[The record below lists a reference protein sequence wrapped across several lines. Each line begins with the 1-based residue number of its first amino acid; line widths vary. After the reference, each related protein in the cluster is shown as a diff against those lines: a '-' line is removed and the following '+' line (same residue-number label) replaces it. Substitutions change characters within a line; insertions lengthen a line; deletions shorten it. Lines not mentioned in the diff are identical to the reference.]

1 MIFILDKRIYM
12 AKIVPITRIGKFFGA
27 DDYNLDID
35 LGMEYMG
42 GDLNMTI
49 VLYRIDRK
57 KTKKD
62 DVYGESPTDGIVFM
76 PPIEITGLVQI
87 VESTMKQLGNSKIE
101 QKEPGN
107 LKLSLY
113 QKQLDDLNVEILKGD
128 YLAYY
133 VTEDKVRYY
142 SVNDD
147 GIVNMDNKHT
157 YAGYKPFY
165 RTIIAT
171 FVNKDEFRGK

>member
-1 MIFILDKRIYM
+1 M
-12 AKIVPITRIGKFFGA
+12 AKIVPITRVGKFFGA

-35 LGMEYMG
+35 MGMEYMD
-42 GDLNMTI
+42 GDLNMTV

-62 DVYGESPTDGIVFM
+62 DVYGEAPSDGIVFM
-76 PPIEITGLVQI
+76 PPIEITGIVQI
-87 VESTMKQLGNSKIE
+87 LESTMKQLGTSKIE

-113 QKQLDDLNVEILKGD
+113 QKQLDDLNIEILKGD
-128 YLAYY
+128 YLGYY

-142 SVNDD
+142 SVIDD

-165 RTIIAT
+165 RSIIAT
-171 FVNKDEFRGK
+171 FVNNDEFRGK

>member
-1 MIFILDKRIYM
+1 M
-12 AKIVPITRIGKFFGA
+12 AKLVPITRVGKFFGEE
-27 DDYNLDID
+27 DFNLDIEM
-35 LGMEYMG
+35 GMEYLG
-42 GDLNMTI
+42 GDLNMSV

-62 DVYGESPTDGIVFM
+62 DIYGEAPKDGIVFM
-76 PPIEITGLVQI
+76 PPVEVKGIVQI
-87 VESTMKQLGNSKIE
+87 TESSLKQLGTSKVE

-107 LKLSLY
+107 MKFSFY
-113 QKQLDDLNVEILKGD
+113 QKQLDDLKVELLKGD
-128 YLAYY
+128 YLGYY

-142 SVNDD
+142 SVIDD

-165 RTIIAT
+165 RSVIAT
-171 FVNKDEFRGK
+171 FVNKNEFRGL

>member
-1 MIFILDKRIYM
+1 M
-12 AKIVPITRIGKFFGA
+12 AKLVPITRIGKFFG
-27 DDYNLDID
+27 DDDFNLDIE
-35 LGMEYMG
+35 LGMEYLD
-42 GDLNMTI
+42 GDLNMSV

-62 DVYGESPTDGIVFM
+62 DVYGETPKDGVVFM
-76 PPIEITGLVQI
+76 PPVELKGFVQI
-87 VESTMKQLGNSKIE
+87 SESALKQLGNSKVE

-113 QKQLDDLNVEILKGD
+113 QKQLSDLNVEVLKGD
-128 YLAYY
+128 YIGYY

-142 SVNDD
+142 SVVDD

-171 FVNKDEFRGK
+171 FVTNDEFKGK

>member
-1 MIFILDKRIYM
+1 M
-12 AKIVPITRIGKFFGA
+12 AKLVPITRIGKFFG
-27 DDYNLDID
+27 DDDFNLDIEI
-35 LGMEYMG
+35 GMEYLD
-42 GDLNMTI
+42 GDLNMSV

-62 DVYGESPTDGIVFM
+62 DVYGETPKDGVVFM
-76 PPIEITGLVQI
+76 PPVELKGFVQI
-87 VESTMKQLGNSKIE
+87 SESALKQLGNSKVE

-113 QKQLDDLNVEILKGD
+113 QKQLSDLNVEVLKGD
-128 YLAYY
+128 YIGYY

-142 SVNDD
+142 SVVDD

-171 FVNKDEFRGK
+171 FVTNDEFKGK

>member
-1 MIFILDKRIYM
+1 M
-12 AKIVPITRIGKFFGA
+12 AKLVPITRIGKFFG
-27 DDYNLDID
+27 DDDFNLDIE
-35 LGMEYMG
+35 LGMEYLD
-42 GDLNMTI
+42 GDLNMSV

-62 DVYGESPTDGIVFM
+62 DVYGETPKDGIVFM
-76 PPIEITGLVQI
+76 PPVELKGFVQI
-87 VESTMKQLGNSKIE
+87 SESALKQLGNSKVE

-113 QKQLDDLNVEILKGD
+113 QKQLSDLNVEVLKGD
-128 YLAYY
+128 YIGYY

-142 SVNDD
+142 SVVDD

-171 FVNKDEFRGK
+171 FVNNDEFKGK